1 VGKEK
6 Y

>member
-6 Y
+6 E